1 MKANRLS
8 IFALSALIVLS
19 FSSCRKDEPKATE
32 EPKVPEDVVLKT
44 GFYVL
49 NQGAMGTN
57 KASLD
62 CFDYV
67 SGTYKNNVFDPSVTL
82 GLGDTGNDAKVYGG
96 KLYITV
102 NGSNLVEVAD
112 ASTAK
117 HLASITINSCRY
129 VNFYNGKVYVTSYNG
144 FNNGY
149 VSEIDTTS
157 LTVTRKCTVSVCPEE
172 MAFAGT
178 KMYVAHVGD
187 YDHGYSKKLSVIDMS
202 TFTETKQIDVA
213 LNMSKV
219 RPTADG
225 KLLINSL
232 GNYYDVSG
240 SLVVFDPMSETVVKS
255 FDIPVYG
262 LDIYNGKCYCFTQ
275 EYDESW
281 NTTYRFYTIDLAT
294 YALGGSPITDGTEK
308 EMQNPSNIAIDSRN
322 GNFYVCDAAD
332 YVTPGTVT
340 CYSSAGKKQWTKT
353 AGDIPYAI
361 AFK

>member
-8 IFALSALIVLS
+8 IFAFLALTVLS
-19 FSSCRKDEPKATE
+19 LASCKKDEPTNSKDT
-32 EPKVPEDVVLKT
+32 VLTT
-44 GFYVL
+44 GFYIL
-49 NQGAMGTN
+49 NQGNMGTN

-62 CFDYV
+62 CFDYLN
-67 SGTYKNNVFDPSVTL
+67 GTYKNDVFDKSVTL
-82 GLGDTGNDAKVYGG
+82 GLGDVGNDAKIYGG

-129 VNFYNGKVYVTSYNG
+129 INFYNGKVYVTSYNG

-149 VSEIDTTS
+149 VSEIDTTN
-157 LTVTRKCTVSVCPEE
+157 LTITRKCTVGVCPEE
-172 MAFAGT
+172 MAFVGT
-178 KMYVAHVGD
+178 KMYVANVGD
-187 YDHGYSKKLSVIDMS
+187 YNNGYSKELTVIDMN
-202 TFTETKQIDVA
+202 TFQVSEQIDVA

-232 GNYYDVSG
+232 GNYYDVPG
-240 SLVVFDPMSETVVKS
+240 RLIVFDPISETVVKS
-255 FDIPVYG
+255 FDIPVSG
-262 LDIYNGKCYCFTQ
+262 LDIHNGKCYCFSQ
-275 EYDESW
+275 EFDESW
-281 NTTYRFYTIDLAT
+281 NTTYKFYTIDLAT
-294 YALGGSPITDGTEK
+294 YTIGESPITDGTEK

-322 GNFYVCDAAD
+322 GNLYVCDAAD
-332 YVTPGTVT
+332 YVTPGSVI
-340 CYSSAGKKQWTKT
+340 CYSPDGRKQWRKT

-361 AFK
+361 TFK